1 MCSLP
6 RGTRIAVGWMGLVF
20 ALGLLVDSATAQ
32 VLRNLQPLPE
42 RLPGAPR
49 RIVVRL
55 TAEAFAP
62 IVDRDVD
69 ETRPVRDVILGTA
82 VAGQTRTTG
91 KPTVALTDDNQCAS
105 FVLTLKGVTV
115 SRTVG
120 HNGPAVIRSRSE
132 TYFTATKRVV
142 FEAGKGFVAEPA
154 KIDARTRIITEGI
167 GSTRPGLRGRIVQRR
182 AAPRVAAS
190 RPAAEEIVRQ
200 KAMRRVS
207 ATFDNLLEGKLARL
221 NRAMDVR
228 EALAF
233 VLRGETEPRYSFCTV
248 DGCVQ
253 IVASSG
259 PEDDPPAAVHL
270 PKLDRQGA
278 PLQIWVHESLV
289 GDNLARFL
297 KQIDQLRQDPGTPLR
312 TLAAIQAGFRSQG
325 ASANASPESDGGF
338 DYTTAEDWLV
348 MHVQLPTEPQ
358 QAGNVASK
366 PSARPTRR
374 Q

>member
-1 MCSLP
+1 MCSLS
-6 RGTRIAVGWMGLVF
+6 RGKGISIRVVGFVF
-20 ALGLLVDSATAQ
+20 ALVLIVDGAEAQ
-32 VLRNLQPLPE
+32 VLRNLRPLRDRQPD
-42 RLPGAPR
+42 APR

-69 ETRPVRDVILGTA
+69 ETRPVRDVILGTS
-82 VAGQTRTTG
+82 VSGQTRTTG
-91 KPTVALTDDNQCAS
+91 KPTVALLDDNQCAS

-120 HNGPAVIRSRSE
+120 YNGPAVIRSRSE

-154 KIDARTRIITEGI
+154 KINARTRIITEGI

-182 AAPRVAAS
+182 AAPQVAAS
-190 RPAAEEIVRQ
+190 RPTAEEIVRQ

-207 ATFDNLLEGKLARL
+207 ATFDHLLEGKLARL

-259 PEDDPPAAVHL
+259 PEDDPEAAVHL
-270 PKLDRQGA
+270 PKLDHQGA

-289 GDNLARFL
+289 GDNLALFL
-297 KQIDQLRQDPGTPLR
+297 KQIDQLRQEPGTVLR
-312 TLAAIQAGFRSQG
+312 TLAAIPAGFRSQ
-325 ASANASPESDGGF
+325 NASPESEGSF

-358 QAGNVASK
+358 LASGVASE
-366 PSARPTRR
+366 PSARPARK